1 MYRTALVLGIVFAG
15 LGIVI
20 GAFGAH
26 ALKPLLSES
35 QLQVFE
41 TGVRYQM
48 YHSFALLA
56 AGILYSAF
64 PARPIKLASTFFL
77 IGILLFSGS
86 LYAMTLLNINGQV
99 GLGGLG
105 ILTPIGGLFFILGWL
120 MLLLAIFKKK

>member
-1 MYRTALVLGIVFAG
+1 MYRTALILGILFAG

-120 MLLLAIFKKK
+120 MLLWAVFKKK